1 MQNEDIAIGEQQ
13 IGGSSYRFFDGLPV
27 RGLHAGLFFLVMFAY
42 FFQQF
47 NNWNFGFIAPAIAKS
62 WGLKPTDIARI
73 VFWYFLGM
81 TAGAFVSGFI
91 SDRIGRRPAFLAAII
106 IFSVGSAVTTF
117 TSNLTVFIIFRA
129 LTGFGIFSMMVV
141 SNAYIA
147 EMAPAE
153 SRGKWQNLAAAV
165 GFCAAPV
172 VALVCRLVV
181 PLGPEA
187 WRYIFGLGALGFIPF
202 VWGIFFLR
210 ESPRWLVCGGR
221 TKEAE
226 GVIWSL
232 TGAYTDLEGAAANAR
247 RGGVGEQIFGMFQ
260 GRYIMRTLVI
270 FLLFVCI
277 TPASFL
283 IVVWTAQLLN
293 MQGFDPKAV
302 LNAMVV
308 ISLGVPVGLFLNAWV
323 TDRGGRKIPLAA
335 AALLSAGMALVFGKM
350 TNLGALTACGFV
362 LNACYMALCFSL
374 FTYAAESYPTRMRNT
389 AVGIHQGLSRISV
402 SVTQPFI
409 PMIVQGYG
417 FYAIFVAVAAL
428 FALPIIPLL
437 LLGQRTGGRSLEDL
451 E

>member
-1 MQNEDIAIGEQQ
+1 MPNENIAIGEQQ

-27 RGLHAGLFFLVMFAY
+27 RGLHAGLFFLIMFAY

-106 IFSVGSAVTTF
+106 IFSVGSTVTTF

-153 SRGKWQNLAAAV
+153 SRGKWQSLAAAV
-165 GFCAAPV
+165 GFCAAPAA
-172 VALVCRLVV
+172 ALVCRAVV
-181 PLGPEA
+181 PLSPEA
-187 WRYIFGLGALGFIPF
+187 WRYIFGLGALGFVPF

-210 ESPRWLVCGGR
+210 ESPRWLVSRGHVQ
-221 TKEAE
+221 EAE
-226 GVIWSL
+226 SVVWSL
-232 TGAYTDLEGAAANAR
+232 TGKYTNLSDAATEAR
-247 RGGVGEQIFGMFQ
+247 RGTVGEQVFGMF
-260 GRYIMRTLVI
+260 GGHYLMRTVVI
-270 FLLFVCI
+270 FLMFVCI

-283 IVVWTAQLLN
+283 IVVWTTQLLN

-308 ISLGVPVGLFLNAWV
+308 ISLGVPVGLFLNAWF
-323 TDRGGRKIPLAA
+323 TDKGGRKIPMAV